1 VRYGTVRH
9 CHAGGINSV
18 KILYFKRFNVHISN
32 FKITRNPKNTSFIK
46 AKNVRHPLIE
56 TNNLNTTFI
65 PNDIESG
72 QFPLNSDSAK
82 SKVKV
87 ITAPNA
93 SGKTIYLKQVGLLV
107 YMSMIGSYVAADS
120 AYVGDFDRILT
131 RINSNDSIE
140 YKLSTF
146 AVDLNQITECV
157 IDSTEKSLVIID
169 EFGKGTDP
177 NDAQALIAAVIKF
190 WINQENGPQ
199 VYLSTHF
206 YEMFDF
212 AERLFGEYNKKI
224 EYLTLEYLIEDD
236 DIDDSSGKK
245 TNSTLNSIDYGKQ
258 KLIFMYKIKKGK
270 TNSSFALNIA
280 RKGGLSETLVQRASE
295 IRKILKENLQNGK
308 TKDINELNKKLF
320 DSFSIPEH
328 KEILNE

>member
-1 VRYGTVRH
+1 M
-9 CHAGGINSV
+9 
-18 KILYFKRFNVHISN
+18 
-32 FKITRNPKNTSFIK
+32 
-46 AKNVRHPLIE
+46 RHPLIE
-56 TNNLNTTFI
+56 SNNISSAFI
-65 PNDIESG
+65 PNDVESG
-72 QFPLNSDSAK
+72 KFSLNSESAK
-82 SKVKV
+82 SKIKV

-131 RINSNDSIE
+131 RINSSDSIE

-190 WINQENGPQ
+190 WINQENSPQ

-212 AERLFGEYNKKI
+212 AERLFGQNNKKI
-224 EYLTLEYLIEDD
+224 EYLTLEYLIEDED
-236 DIDDSSGKK
+236 ESGNKS
-245 TNSTLNSIDYGKQ
+245 NVTLNATDYGKQ
-258 KLIFMYKIKKGK
+258 KLVFLYKIKKGK

-280 RKGGLSETLVQRASE
+280 RKGGLSETLVERACE
-295 IRKILKENLQNGK
+295 IRKILKENLHNDQN
-308 TKDINELNKKLF
+308 KDTSELNKKLF
-320 DSFSIPEH
+320 DTFSIPEH
-328 KEILNE
+328 KEILKE